1 MSDDHAA
8 EIERAFSQQA
18 AAFEDPRLNRFFT
31 ADAGWVLEHLEL
43 APDRIVLDVAAGT
56 GHAARS
62 LAPAVR
68 AVIALDATLAMLE
81 AGKVAAEEAGLRNVV
96 FQRGDAAALPFLD
109 ASFDVVVSRFA
120 LHHLEAPSAAVAEM
134 ARCLRPGGQL
144 VVADLV
150 CSDDP
155 ATADA
160 QNRLERLRDP
170 SHARTLSAS
179 ELRALVAGVGE
190 LSNLDARDIARPLR
204 PWLAQ
209 TDTRDEVAARIAAAL
224 RAELDGGPATG
235 LRPREEDGELRFV
248 HTVACATAAKPCVG
262 QLA

>member
-1 MSDDHAA
+1 MSKDHAA

-18 AAFEDPRLNRFFT
+18 PAFEDPGLNRVFT
-31 ADAGWVLEHLEL
+31 VDVAWLFEHLEL
-43 APDRIVLDVAAGT
+43 GPDVIVLDVAAGT

-68 AVIALDATLAMLE
+68 TVVALDATLAMLE
-81 AGKVAAEEAGLRNVV
+81 AGKAAVEAAGLRNVV

-120 LHHLEAPSAAVAEM
+120 LHHFEAPSVDVAEM
-134 ARCLRPGGQL
+134 ARCARPGGQL

-160 QNRLERLRDP
+160 QNHLERLRDP
-170 SHARTLSAS
+170 SHARMLPVS

-190 LSNLDARDIARPLR
+190 LSAFEARDIVRPLR

-209 TDTRDEVAARIAAAL
+209 TDARDEVAARITAAL
-224 RAELDGGPATG
+224 RAELEGGRATG

-248 HTVACATAAKPCVG
+248 HTVACVTARKQHVDQPR
-262 QLA
+262 